1 MLFPKGI
8 ISSTSK
14 NNIDSWMSQVRND
27 VAWEGD
33 TVAHSGV
40 EKECRDGAVRTSNFA
55 CVSLAGL
62 LSPWMPVLTSL
73 AAVLPNIPRIDVL
86 AAPPCWWA
94 FRVDFASPRLSTNH
108 RALTERGT
116 GLGLG
121 EYSTC
126 VLCGI
131 ARSNRLTVR
140 FARGLTVGIIRRQES
155 LSSKHVHTIHCS
167 AINRDTI
174 NLRDCICL
182 DDNIIQVIY
191 RRFK

>member
-1 MLFPKGI
+1 
-8 ISSTSK
+8 
-14 NNIDSWMSQVRND
+14 MSGRCGPDFQFCLCKPGWAPEPLDARFN
-27 VAWEGD
+27 
-33 TVAHSGV
+33 
-40 EKECRDGAVRTSNFA
+40 
-55 CVSLAGL
+55 VSC
-62 LSPWMPVLTSL
+62 SRPF
-73 AAVLPNIPRIDVL
+73 IPRIDVL